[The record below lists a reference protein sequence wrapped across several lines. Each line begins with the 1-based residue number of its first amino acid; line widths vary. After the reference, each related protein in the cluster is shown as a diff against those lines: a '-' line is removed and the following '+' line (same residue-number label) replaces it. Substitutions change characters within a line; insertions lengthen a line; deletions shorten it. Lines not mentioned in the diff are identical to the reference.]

1 MADLGGGQ
9 PLLAY
14 VQREDGVAA
23 RRLGVHLRRGRGAR
37 QGAHVQAL
45 HGLVARA
52 DAARRRPG
60 HVDAAGRV
68 LVDLHVRF
76 LTLFFLFVFLAAK
89 RFFITTLC
97 TAKSL
102 TRWAGSRRSMIS
114 SL

>member
-76 LTLFFLFVFLAAK
+76 LTLFFFCSYF
-89 RFFITTLC
+89 
-97 TAKSL
+97 
-102 TRWAGSRRSMIS
+102 
-114 SL
+114 